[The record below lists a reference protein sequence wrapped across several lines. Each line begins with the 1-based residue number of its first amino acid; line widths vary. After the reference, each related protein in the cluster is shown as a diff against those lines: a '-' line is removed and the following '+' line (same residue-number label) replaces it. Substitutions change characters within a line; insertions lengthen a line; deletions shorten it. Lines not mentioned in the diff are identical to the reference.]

1 MNKLA
6 ELQRRKAALKAQ
18 IDREQAELRLT
29 LLELREELEP
39 ANLLKKAL
47 SGVSG
52 GSNSSQGLPAPLA
65 LVADVL
71 GKDSKWGVLIKL
83 LAPLV
88 LRWVT
93 RREKTTTAPPE
104 SATPPQKTVK
114 AKVYGRLR
122 QNISAL
128 RQRLNKSSDE
138 TA

>member
-52 GSNSSQGLPAPLA
+52 GNNPSLPAPLA

-83 LAPLV
+83 LTPLV

-93 RREKTTTAPPE
+93 RREKTPAAPE

-138 TA
+138 TT